1 MGIHIVNKFL
11 NLLPISCKNLCDV
24 TFKLMILNPTTI
36 QAFDKV
42 FEELK
47 ENLKRLKV
55 HDISCTDISPM
66 DEDILKNVS
75 LCQKLEVLEIHDSKI
90 ISNSTLTKFSKLPNL
105 KRLIL
110 KRLGPQTTE
119 LGQFFQKVKLDNLE
133 YLCIE
138 RSQSL
143 TDNAVQNLAI
153 KMPTNLKDIWFYEC
167 PYMKLQ
173 ESTLKR
179 LKSCPKLENVR
190 MEWSNLNGIST
201 NFLREFNN
209 QINLFVSYNG
219 SWIDLE
225 KKLMIDYHQEVIDH
239 QQEVID
245 HHRVKVSKIIEEN
258 GFRIYE

>member
-1 MGIHIVNKFL
+1 MGIHLVIKFL
-11 NLLPISCKNLCDV
+11 NLLPTSCKKLCDV
-24 TFKLMILNPTTI
+24 TFKVMIFNPTTI
-36 QAFDKV
+36 QAFDKF

-47 ENLKRLKV
+47 ENLKSLKV

-66 DEDILKNVS
+66 EEDILKNVS
-75 LCQKLEVLEIHDSKI
+75 LCQKLEVLEIHDSRI

-110 KRLGPQTTE
+110 KRLEPQTTE

-219 SWIDLE
+219 SWIELE
-225 KKLMIDYHQEVIDH
+225 KKLKIDYHKEVIDYH
-239 QQEVID
+239 QEVID
-245 HHRVKVSKIIEEN
+245 HHRVKVSKIIEGN